1 MSPKEAL
8 DGAHT
13 THHVE
18 EARTSGFEE
27 KPKANVDNIRNDAA
41 VNILEQYAGNP
52 EWSDVEEKYLVRKI
66 DRKLM
71 PLMFLTYGLQ
81 YYDKSMLSQAV
92 GLQTA
97 RSACDCLTGGRRS
110 SDCVKACISKPGTDS
125 ASHRPSSTSVSL
137 LGPCRQS

>member
-18 EARTSGFEE
+18 EAQASALQE
-27 KPKANVDNIRNDAA
+27 KPKANVDDIRNDAA
-41 VNILEQYAGNP
+41 VNILEQYTGNL
-52 EWSDVEEKYLVRKI
+52 EWSDVEEKHLVRKI

-92 GLQTA
+92 RLKIA
-97 RSACDCLTGGRRS
+97 RYTCM
-110 SDCVKACISKPGTDS
+110 TD
-125 ASHRPSSTSVSL
+125 
-137 LGPCRQS
+137 

>member
-8 DGAHT
+8 DSAHT

-18 EARTSGFEE
+18 EARAPAFEE
-27 KPKANVDNIRNDAA
+27 KPKANIDNIRNDAA
-41 VNILEQYAGNP
+41 VNVLEQYTGNL
-52 EWSDVEEKYLVRKI
+52 EWSDVEEKHLVRKI

-92 GLQTA
+92 SLQTA
-97 RSACDCLTGGRRS
+97 RSSCM
-110 SDCVKACISKPGTDS
+110 TD
-125 ASHRPSSTSVSL
+125 
-137 LGPCRQS
+137 